1 NAIPATNKIAV
12 NITFPFV
19 VLVVVVSPDRRD
31 HYYSEKEYPK
41 IFYFLFLLC
50 GNRYHAALSLNHKH
64 GQGFMEFAYILS
76 GLLVGFLVGLTGV
89 GGGSLMTPLLVFL
102 FGFAPTTAVGTD
114 LLFASI
120 TKAGGVAVHH
130 GKHRSVD
137 WKIVRHLAMGSL
149 PSALAVIFSLE
160 YFAIPKDTIASV
172 MAIALGFALILTALA
187 LLFRNRLMK
196 ASLESDSR
204 NPARFGRWQTPATIL
219 VGVVLGVLVTL
230 SSIGA
235 GALGTV
241 ALFYLYPRLST
252 VRIVGTDLAHAIPLT
267 AVAGLGH
274 LHMGNVDFGLLG
286 SLLVGSLPGIYVGS
300 HLSARIP
307 EYILRP
313 ALASVLM
320 LIGVKF
326 VWPVLA

>member
-1 NAIPATNKIAV
+1 MD
-12 NITFPFV
+12 
-19 VLVVVVSPDRRD
+19 L
-31 HYYSEKEYPK
+31 
-41 IFYFLFLLC
+41 
-50 GNRYHAALSLNHKH
+50 
-64 GQGFMEFAYILS
+64 AYIVS
-76 GLLVGFLVGLTGV
+76 GLAVGLLVGLTGV

-130 GKHRSVD
+130 GTHGSVD
-137 WKIVRHLAMGSL
+137 WKIVRRLAYGSL
-149 PSALAVIFSLE
+149 PAALGVIFCLE
-160 YFAIPKDTIASV
+160 YFDIPKATITSV
-172 MAIALGFALILTALA
+172 ITVALGVALILTAIA
-187 LLFRNRLMK
+187 LIFRNRLMK
-196 ASLESDSR
+196 PSQHGD
-204 NPARFGRWQTPATIL
+204 NQPVGRFERWQTPVTVL
-219 VGVVLGVLVTL
+219 TGVLLGILVTL

-241 ALFYLYPRLST
+241 ALFYLYPRLPT

-274 LHMGNVDFGLLG
+274 LHMGNVDFVLLG

-300 HLSARIP
+300 HLSARVP
-307 EYILRP
+307 EHVLRP